1 MVKENKYIK
10 TYHNFNVET
19 ILINGYSI
27 RVRKSPRFKKQNY
40 PVDKKTFS
48 KRFKKQIQNYHVHR
62 YNRTGDKTFFC
73 TKCNNL
79 KCCNLCPDCNSK
91 IYSNS
96 DDFSDSDNLTIDTH
110 SEISDSEIKKEN
122 NVVFNNNNH
131 ISNLLNLFFN

>member
-48 KRFKKQIQNYHVHR
+48 KRFKKQIQNYHAHH
-62 YNRTGDKTFFC
+62 YNRTGDKSFFC

-96 DDFSDSDNLTIDTH
+96 KDFDSDDDLKID
-110 SEISDSEIKKEN
+110 SDLDSNNSKDENSSSSNIIYPIYSYLFNKK
-122 NVVFNNNNH
+122 
-131 ISNLLNLFFN
+131 